1 MLVRSIAALLLLSG
15 CATTPDG
22 LPQDAQT
29 PQTIRIA
36 SFNVALSRDAAGQLL
51 DELSTGYN
59 AQAQAVAEIIQRVR
73 PDILVLGEVDFDDGG
88 PQGSSRVLTAL
99 QKNYLAVSQKEAAPI
114 EYAYAFAVPSNTG
127 LHNSEFADAPLDLN
141 RDGVV
146 DLQAGSDAYASDAL
160 GYGRH
165 PGHYAFAL
173 LSKFP
178 LDLSRMRT
186 FQELLWRDVPAPVL
200 PVLPDTGEP
209 FYSAAA
215 LAVLRLSSKNHV
227 DVPVQIGAQR
237 IHVLASHPTPPG
249 FDGPEDRNGLRN
261 AAEVQFWVDYLNVDA
276 ALTDDAGRRGGLAA
290 DALFVI
296 AGDLNADPV
305 DGDSAE
311 AMQRLLDHP
320 RVNANMPPAS
330 QGGIDRARAQA
341 GSNREHAGNAALD
354 TGDFHDAYAGNLR
367 VDYAL
372 PSTNLR
378 LRNSGVFWPADNDPL
393 VRLTGDG
400 SEVVSSD
407 HRMVWIDVQLP
418 GR

>member
-1 MLVRSIAALLLLSG
+1 MLGRTIAALLLCG

-22 LPQDAQT
+22 LPQDAQAL
-29 PQTIRIA
+29 QTIRIA

-99 QKNYLAVSQKEAAPI
+99 QENYLAVSQKGAAPI

-127 LHNSEFADAPLDLN
+127 LHNSAFADPPLDLN

-146 DLQAGSDAYASDAL
+146 DLQTGSDAYAGDAL

-178 LDLSRMRT
+178 IDRSRMRT
-186 FQELLWRDVPAPVL
+186 FQELLWRDVPAPIL
-200 PVLPDTGEP
+200 PVLPGTGEP

-261 AAEVQFWVDYLNVDA
+261 AAEVQFWVDYLDVDA
-276 ALTDDAGRRGGLAA
+276 ELTDDAGWRGGLVG

-305 DGDSAE
+305 DGDSAGV
-311 AMQRLLDHP
+311 MQRLLDHP
-320 RVNANMPPAS
+320 RVNANTPPAS

-341 GSNREHAGNAALD
+341 GSNLAHAGDPALD

-378 LRNSGVFWPADNDPL
+378 LRNSGVFWPADDDPL